1 MQQEAAIRK
10 GVTVK
15 ESHSFAT
22 PLSVLKAS
30 LQVKLGCWPWF
41 GEAFCFSESGAE
53 APFFLPL
60 YTGPEGPD
68 SSGFAR
74 SRRILDE
81 VSMTEPQV
89 SPLR

>member
-53 APFFLPL
+53 ALSFCLCIRGLKAPTHP
-60 YTGPEGPD
+60 G
-68 SSGFAR
+68 
-74 SRRILDE
+74 
-81 VSMTEPQV
+81 
-89 SPLR
+89 LRVRAGYLTRLV

>member
-1 MQQEAAIRK
+1 M
-10 GVTVK
+10 TVK

-41 GEAFCFSESGAE
+41 GVLLLEPGAE
-53 APFFLPL
+53 APFFMPL